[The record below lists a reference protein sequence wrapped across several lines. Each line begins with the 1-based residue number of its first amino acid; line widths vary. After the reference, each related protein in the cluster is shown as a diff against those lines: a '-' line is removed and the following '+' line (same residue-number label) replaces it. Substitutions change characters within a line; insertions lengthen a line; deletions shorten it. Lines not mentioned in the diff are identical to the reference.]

1 MNELEH
7 IDSEMANNYY
17 TKELIQIIKYVWK
30 PVFKKKTGWESE
42 SVCKQ
47 VLHIAML
54 LLVVNN
60 FEKAEIE
67 NGVSE
72 SKCKYL
78 DQLW

>member
-1 MNELEH
+1 
-7 IDSEMANNYY
+7 
-17 TKELIQIIKYVWK
+17 
-30 PVFKKKTGWESE
+30 
-42 SVCKQ
+42 
-47 VLHIAML
+47 ML